1 MEGLW
6 PEAPPRGRQ
15 SGRAPWRTK
24 IVIAFGSGLLLLLA
38 GCGSTTAVKTHSS
51 IPGPT
56 LTLKLAELQNINTP
70 TYTSSLEFAK
80 LVKQYTDGKLTVAVY
95 PNSELGSLTA
105 QLSGT
110 EAGTIAFYATPVLSP
125 AVKQVDVLETPYL
138 FPSLAIGQ
146 EAIDSAAIRNKLWSL
161 FPAHGLTFLGTWV
174 VGYSSILT
182 KSVPV
187 TEPSNLKGLKIRVFD
202 ATVGGVVFGSLGA
215 DAVEVAAPETPTAL
229 STGVVNGA
237 DDPASTM
244 VGSDWYAGMG
254 YIAPADV
261 TGVYEPVVAST
272 KVMDSLSGAERSA
285 VTKALD
291 ATLKEN
297 VTLAIQANTV
307 ALATM
312 RKAGVVVTK
321 PNIAAFKAATK
332 KDYPKIEALYP
343 GQVQALES
351 EIAKLAKS
359 N

>member
-1 MEGLW
+1 MQGLW
-6 PEAPPRGRQ
+6 F
-15 SGRAPWRTK
+15 RAPLEGRRRGSAGWKGRG
-24 IVIAFGSGLLLLLA
+24 VVALSSGLLLLLA
-38 GCGSTTAVKTHSS
+38 GCGSTTAAKKPSS

-70 TYTSSLEFAK
+70 TYTSSLQFAK

-110 EAGTIAFYATPVLSP
+110 EAGTIAFYATPVLSS

-146 EAIDSAAIRNKLWSL
+146 EAIDSTAIRHKLWSL

-182 KSVPV
+182 KRVPITV
-187 TEPSNLKGLKIRVFD
+187 PSDLKGLKIRVFD
-202 ATVGGVVFGSLGA
+202 ATVGSIVFGAMGA

-229 STGVVNGA
+229 STGVVDGA

-261 TGVYEPVVAST
+261 TGVYEPVIAST
-272 KVMDSLSGAERSA
+272 KVMNSLSKAERSA
-285 VTKALD
+285 VTRALD

-297 VTLAIQANTV
+297 VTLAIQGNTA

-312 RKAGVVVTK
+312 RKAGLVVTK
-321 PNIAAFKAATK
+321 PDIAAFERVAKSI
-332 KDYPKIEALYP
+332 YPRIEALFP
-343 GQVQALES
+343 GQVQALQS
-351 EIAKLAKS
+351 EIAKLTKRS
-359 N
+359 